1 MDLSQQE
8 LPLTAYFTRGTQEA
22 RSRPMTYKKK
32 KRKKKEEEEEE
43 KPAEDSVARCS
54 KRRKSDVQ
62 YSTASPPGC
71 FAGQSESRKTI
82 LQLPTPATS
91 TRKRK
96 CNGHLEVPAKTRAVA
111 AGTVLSSVEQSAI
124 PQDEEDLS
132 QLEFGPTPSKLPQV
146 SRNGA
151 VPLATPS
158 TDRRRTK
165 STGIELH
172 PGSRHPNRGETG
184 VNCSPLARSE
194 CWSPSNPTPASP
206 RPLDSEVP
214 RALLPHVQHSARP
227 TAGRPSLPVDLDCPD
242 PFYAREKN
250 SSFVR
255 RDGAF
260 APPKQRSVQSKTLDG
275 QPSDGHALP
284 MIPVPSSQSQYL
296 LHLDATPKR
305 RRYSRHI
312 ETTVISSQTQEE
324 RELTLSTPRRP
335 TVIVNLPVGVS
346 PGKHTHGNARLGCNK
361 QINQHVYALGS
372 TPLASPINSPVCPS
386 RSPFATKKALDE
398 LSLKSSSPSRREKL
412 TSHHSPSRKA
422 KTALRSRHNSIENI
436 PPAHI
441 EESLTESESESDIL
455 HMRMNDGLSML
466 GPPPLGMKPDS
477 TSRASCS

>member
-8 LPLTAYFTRGTQEA
+8 LPLTAYFTRGSQEA
-22 RSRPMTYKKK
+22 RSRSMTYKKK
-32 KRKKKEEEEEE
+32 KKKQKEEEEE

-62 YSTASPPGC
+62 HSTASPPGC
-71 FAGQSESRKTI
+71 SAGQSESRKTI

-96 CNGHLEVPAKTRAVA
+96 RNGHLEVPAKTRAAA

-124 PQDEEDLS
+124 PQNEEDLS

-151 VPLATPS
+151 VPLATSS

-184 VNCSPLARSE
+184 VDCSPLARSE
-194 CWSPSNPTPASP
+194 CRLPSNPTPASP

-227 TAGRPSLPVDLDCPD
+227 TAGRSSLPVDLDCPD

-260 APPKQRSVQSKTLDG
+260 APPKQCSVQSKTLDG

-284 MIPVPSSQSQYL
+284 MIPIPSSQSQYL
-296 LHLDATPKR
+296 SISMRHLNAGDIPG
-305 RRYSRHI
+305 I
-312 ETTVISSQTQEE
+312 
-324 RELTLSTPRRP
+324 LRP
-335 TVIVNLPVGVS
+335 
-346 PGKHTHGNARLGCNK
+346 
-361 QINQHVYALGS
+361 
-372 TPLASPINSPVCPS
+372 
-386 RSPFATKKALDE
+386 
-398 LSLKSSSPSRREKL
+398 SSPLKL
-412 TSHHSPSRKA
+412 RK
-422 KTALRSRHNSIENI
+422 N
-436 PPAHI
+436 
-441 EESLTESESESDIL
+441 ES
-455 HMRMNDGLSML
+455 
-466 GPPPLGMKPDS
+466 
-477 TSRASCS
+477 